1 MTVENRHDFL
11 STGSFVFRWTR
22 AVDGGPATGGVLD
35 VEPVQAGGSANI
47 GLPFDASASADPSQT
62 LVLTVTVHTG
72 HATAVVPADWE
83 VSFGQLVEAA
93 HPEPAPTTPVA
104 PRTIRGGWTLGN
116 ARFDSRGDLVE
127 LAGLPVS
134 GPRLDVWRAPTEN
147 DTAGPARSWRA
158 LGLDR
163 VHHRHVGVQE
173 HENALVVTSMTM
185 AAGADAGFSTQIT
198 WTATTTG
205 GVHLH
210 AEVAP
215 TGQFGLALDRVPY
228 SEAEFVTLPRIG
240 LRLGLP
246 AGAAVLEWF
255 GLGPGESYPD
265 SSKAARFGLHSASV
279 SDLQTPY
286 VVPQENGLRSDVRRA
301 RLAWSDGR
309 SIDIASPDG
318 IGLTVR
324 PWPSEALTSA
334 RHPTDLV
341 ESDRTWLNLDA
352 AQNGLGSATC
362 GPDTFTPY
370 RLHPRNRTFS
380 VDLG

>member
-1 MTVENRHDFL
+1 MIRGETNTSARD
-11 STGSFVFRWTR
+11 
-22 AVDGGPATGGVLD
+22 
-35 VEPVQAGGSANI
+35 SANI
-47 GLPFDASASADPSQT
+47 GLPLDASASADPSQT

-93 HPEPAPTTPVA
+93 RPEPAPTTPVA

-158 LGLDR
+158 LGLDWVR
-163 VHHRHVGVQE
+163 HRHVSVQE

-185 AAGADAGFSTQIT
+185 AAGTDAGFSTQIT

-215 TGQFGLALDRVPY
+215 IGQFGLALDRVPY

-255 GLGPGESYPD
+255 GLGPGKSYPD
-265 SSKAARFGLHSASV
+265 SSKAARFGRHSASV

-301 RLAWSDGR
+301 RLAWNDGR

-352 AQNGLGSATC
+352 AQNGLGTATC
-362 GPDTFTPY
+362 GPDTFTSH